1 MSKRFAQVIR
11 HLHPQLFGLIAVT
24 SLTIALGQRFYSQP
38 QLAIGKT
45 ATQTIIAPTDGSV
58 EDTEA
63 TEAKQQQA
71 RKDVNRFVMIDP
83 QVQAATQ
90 QKLQRMFEQGNRIR
104 KLAGPLPYLKTAD
117 FTIAIQQSLRK
128 LSDAEWQAIQTDIL
142 KQSKAIGKN
151 PQRLKRLQLTAGKN
165 PVQQKVIQAIQ
176 AYLRRQP
183 SADFSPFLRTVQE
196 SRQAYQIAISA
207 LQDATFV
214 DSKFQFDPA
223 LLDWSDSSWKQVQ
236 ATISKIT
243 DRMLAQGISP
253 GLPEESLRQA
263 IDLQVQGGLP
273 ANTQTTAKNL
283 LQLALQPNLVPDVTR
298 IQAAAEKSA
307 NEVPPQMITIRK
319 DAVII
324 YGGEKI
330 ERSQFLLLEHF
341 GLSQRRTNWIGLLVF
356 GGGMAVVVISIS
368 RLILALSPQWRRR
381 DDVLVLLLAL
391 STPLLIMLK
400 IPVPNLSMIGILTST
415 FYGSPVAILITA
427 GLGGLLPVGM
437 VLGLK
442 QWLPSLLGGL
452 LAAMVA
458 GKLRSREEQAL
469 LGLLIGLLQ
478 GIAYGLIG
486 LVTGGVSYTLVTE
499 MGMQALLGVIWSI
512 AAIGLSPYLEQF
524 FDLAPTIRLLELANP
539 NRPLLKRLAAEAPGT
554 FQHTIFVANLAEAAA
569 RELGCNVELVRT
581 GTLYHDIGKM
591 HDPMG
596 FIENQMGGVNKHDLI
611 DDPWESAK
619 IIKKHVTEGIVMAK
633 KARLPKAVRAFI
645 PEHQGTM
652 AIAYFHYRAQQR
664 AQQDTS
670 KVIKDIDFCYDGPA
684 PQSRETGI
692 VMLADSCEAALRSLK
707 DATPEVANNMI
718 QKILRA
724 RWQDGQL
731 ANSNLS
737 REDLSQIGKIFLQ
750 VWQQS
755 NHQRISYPK

>member
-1 MSKRFAQVIR
+1 MSKRFAQIMR

-38 QLAIGKT
+38 QLAIGKM
-45 ATQTIIAPTDGSV
+45 APQTIIAPANASV
-58 EDTEA
+58 EDAEA

-83 QVQAATQ
+83 QVQSATQ
-90 QKLQRMFEQGNRIR
+90 QKLHRLFDQGNRIR
-104 KLAGPLPYLKTAD
+104 KLAGALPYLKPAD
-117 FTIAIQQSLRK
+117 LPIAVQQSLRK
-128 LSDAEWQAIQTDIL
+128 WSDAEWQAVQTDIL
-142 KQSKAIGKN
+142 KQSKAIGPN
-151 PQRLKRLQLTAGKN
+151 SQRLKQLQLTAVKDPN
-165 PVQQKVIQAIQ
+165 QQKVIQAIQ
-176 AYLRRQP
+176 TYLRRQT

-196 SRQAYQIAISA
+196 SRQAYKTAISA

-214 DSKFQFDPA
+214 DSKLQFDPA
-223 LLDWSDSSWKQVQ
+223 LLDWSDPTWKQIQ
-236 ATISKIT
+236 TTISKIA
-243 DRMLAQGISP
+243 DRMLAQGIAQ
-253 GLPEESLRQA
+253 GLPDEALQQA
-263 IDLQVQGGLP
+263 IDLQVQGSLP
-273 ANTQTTAKNL
+273 TNTQTTAKNL
-283 LQLALQPNLVPDVTR
+283 LKLSLQPNLVPDLAR
-298 IQAAAEKSA
+298 IQATADKNA
-307 NEVPPQMITIRK
+307 NEVPPQMVTIRK
-319 DAVII
+319 DAVIV
-324 YGGEKI
+324 YGGSKI
-330 ERSQFLLLEHF
+330 ERSQFLLLEYF
-341 GLSQRRTNWIGLLVF
+341 GLSERRTNWIGLCMF
-356 GGGMAVVVISIS
+356 GGGVAVVVLVFS
-368 RLILALSPQWRRR
+368 RLMPSLTEQWRRR
-381 DDVLVLLLAL
+381 DDGLVLLLAL
-391 STPLLIMLK
+391 STPLLLMLK
-400 IPVPNLSMIGILTST
+400 IPVPNLSMIGILSST
-415 FYGSPVAILITA
+415 FYGAPAAILLTA

-437 VLGLK
+437 VLGIK

-452 LAAMVA
+452 LAAMLA

-469 LGLLIGLLQ
+469 LGLMIGLLQ
-478 GIAYGLIG
+478 GTTYGLLGI
-486 LVTGGVSYTLVTE
+486 LTGGFSYALVTE
-499 MGMQALLGVIWSI
+499 MGLQALVGVIWSI
-512 AAIGLSPYLEQF
+512 VAIGLSPYLEQF

-591 HDPMG
+591 HDPLG
-596 FIENQMGGVNKHDLI
+596 FIENQMGGTNKHDVI

-633 KARLPKAVRAFI
+633 KARLPKAVQAFI

-652 AIAYFHYRAQQR
+652 SIAYFHYRAQQR
-664 AQQDTS
+664 AQQDGS
-670 KVIKDIDFCYDGPA
+670 KVVKDVDFCYDGPA

-707 DATPEVANNMI
+707 DATPDIANNMI

-731 ANSNLS
+731 ANSSLS
-737 REDLSQIGKIFLQ
+737 REDLTKIGQVFLQ

>member
-1 MSKRFAQVIR
+1 M
-11 HLHPQLFGLIAVT
+11 IAVA

-45 ATQTIIAPTDGSV
+45 APQTIIAPTDASV

-90 QKLQRMFEQGNRIR
+90 QKLQRMFDQGNRIR
-104 KLAGPLPYLKTAD
+104 KLAGGLPYLKTSD
-117 FTIAIQQSLRK
+117 FTIATQQSLRK
-128 LSDAEWQAIQTDIL
+128 LSDAEWQTIQTDIL

-151 PQRLKRLQLTAGKN
+151 SQRIKRLQLTAGKN

-183 SADFSPFLRTVQE
+183 SADFSSFLRTVQE
-196 SRQAYQIAISA
+196 SRQAYQTASSA

-223 LLDWSDSSWKQVQ
+223 LLDWSDASWKQVQ
-236 ATISKIT
+236 ATLSKIV

-253 GLPEESLRQA
+253 GLPEASLSQA
-263 IDLQVQGGLP
+263 INLQVQGSLP

-298 IQAAAEKSA
+298 IQEAAEKSA

-319 DAVII
+319 DAVIL

-341 GLSQRRTNWIGLLVF
+341 GLSERRTNWIGLLIF
-356 GGGMAVVVISIS
+356 GVGMAVVVISIS
-368 RLILALSPQWRRR
+368 RLLLALNPQWRRR

-458 GKLRSREEQAL
+458 GRLRSREEQAL

-478 GIAYGLIG
+478 GITYGLIG
-486 LVTGGVSYTLVTE
+486 LLTGGVSYTLVTE
-499 MGMQALLGVIWSI
+499 MGVQALLGVIWSV

-664 AQQDTS
+664 AQQDAS
-670 KVIKDIDFCYDGPA
+670 KVVKDIDFCYDGPA

-737 REDLSQIGKIFLQ
+737 REDLSQIGKTFLQ